1 MKKIIITIML
11 LITIFLIYNTKT
23 VKEIPN
29 TNIKT
34 QKAKTEDKGVFI
46 SYIDYAD
53 LNGKTK
59 EEQQKQI
66 TKMINNISY
75 FGLNK
80 IILQISPFSDAIY
93 PSKIYESSHTV
104 VQSEGDPLELDI
116 LKYFIDKAKD
126 KNIDIYAWLNP
137 YRIRNTND
145 TKTISKNTYYYKWL
159 NTDNIQITN
168 QGIYLNPA
176 SKEVLT
182 YIEKGL
188 QELCQ
193 NYDIKGVL
201 YDDYYYPNDTID
213 LNTYKQTNKETNLK
227 TYRINNI
234 NKLIET
240 SYNIIKQ
247 TNKNIKFGLSPAGNI
262 ENNKDKEYLDIESIL
277 KTDKIDFIIP
287 QLYYGFENS
296 TKPYIKTLKEWTGI
310 NTNNKDFYVALAL
323 YKSGKIDNF
332 AGRGENEW
340 LEQTNI
346 IKKQIITARNEKNYK
361 GFYIYR
367 YEYLFN
373 IYHNNNLTKEIK
385 NIKNLID
392 KN

>member
-11 LITIFLIYNTKT
+11 LITIFLIYNTKI

-29 TNIKT
+29 TNTKT

-80 IILQISPFSDAIY
+80 IILQVSPFSDAIY

-104 VQSEGDPLELDI
+104 VQNEGDPLKLDI
-116 LKYFIDKAKD
+116 LKYFINKAKD

-137 YRIRNTND
+137 YRIRNTNNI
-145 TKTISKNTYYYKWL
+145 KTISKNTYYYKWL
-159 NTDNIQITN
+159 NTDNIEITN

-213 LNTYKQTNKETNLK
+213 LNTYKQTNMETNLK
-227 TYRINNI
+227 TYRIN
-234 NKLIET
+234 
-240 SYNIIKQ
+240 
-247 TNKNIKFGLSPAGNI
+247 NIKFGLSPAGNI
-262 ENNKDKEYLDIESIL
+262 ENNKDKEYLDIENVL

-296 TKPYIKTLKEWTGI
+296 TKPYIKTLKEWTSI

-373 IYHNNNLTKEIK
+373 IYHNNSLTKEIK

>member
-1 MKKIIITIML
+1 MKKLLL
-11 LITIFLIYNTKT
+11 LITILITIILIYNTKT
-23 VKEIPN
+23 QEQTKPQEQTKIN
-29 TNIKT
+29 
-34 QKAKTEDKGVFI
+34 EDKGIFI

-53 LNGKTK
+53 LKGKTK

-80 IILQISPFSDAIY
+80 IILQVSPFSDAIY
-93 PSKIYESSHTV
+93 PSKIYQSSHV
-104 VQSEGDPLELDI
+104 VVNQEGDKLKLDI
-116 LKYFIDKAKD
+116 LKYFLEEAKE

-137 YRIRNTND
+137 YRIRNNND
-145 TKTISKNTYYYKWL
+145 ITTISKNTYYYKWL
-159 NTDNIQITN
+159 NTDNIQITKN
-168 QGIYLNPA
+168 GIYLNPA
-176 SKEVLT
+176 SQEVLE
-182 YIEKGL
+182 YIKKGL
-188 QELCQ
+188 QELCK

-213 LNTYKQTNKETNLK
+213 LNTYNQTNKETNLK

-240 SYNIIKQ
+240 SYNTIKE

-262 ENNKDKEYLDIESIL
+262 ENNKDKEYLDIENII
-277 KTDKIDFIIP
+277 KTNKIDFIIP

-296 TKPYIKTLKEWTGI
+296 TKPYIKVLKEWSNI
-310 NTNNKDFYVALAL
+310 NTKNKDLYIALAL
-323 YKSGKIDNF
+323 YKSGKIDNY
-332 AGRGENEW
+332 AGNGENEW

-373 IYHNNNLTKEIK
+373 IYKNNNLNKEIK

>member
-11 LITIFLIYNTKT
+11 LITIFLIYNTKI

-80 IILQISPFSDAIY
+80 IILQVSPFSDAIY

-104 VQSEGDPLELDI
+104 VQNEGDPLKLDI
-116 LKYFIDKAKD
+116 LKYFINQAKD

-137 YRIRNTND
+137 YRIRNTNNI
-145 TKTISKNTYYYKWL
+145 KTISKNTYYYKWL
-159 NTDNIQITN
+159 NTDNIEITN

-213 LNTYKQTNKETNLK
+213 LNTYKQTNMETNLK

-247 TNKNIKFGLSPAGNI
+247 TNNNIKFGLSPAGNI
-262 ENNKDKEYLDIESIL
+262 ENNKDKEYLDIENVL

-287 QLYYGFENS
+287 QLYYGFESS
-296 TKPYIKTLKEWTGI
+296 TKPYIKTLKEWTSI

-373 IYHNNNLTKEIK
+373 IYHNNSLTKEIK